1 MPEGHPDRMNN
12 FADWLR
18 YYNLLDVVP
27 LAAAID
33 HAFENYFCVFGMDP
47 CVKMSLA
54 GYANLVQMKCFN
66 PEAPFVHSFSGAT
79 TAVKH
84 DPKSSVE
91 SEYTEDM
98 FEDSD
103 DETVDGEDVVMKDV
117 SKEPTQRKEKFKELR
132 ELFRNSLFG
141 GLGMSFIITIFKFK
155 LFLVNVYHRMTDLTG
170 QTGLPRSTTI
180 APNGD
185 KFTKIVFFDFNA
197 LYLWAQS
204 QEFPTTPGSF
214 R

>member
-1 MPEGHPDRMNN
+1 
-12 FADWLR
+12 
-18 YYNLLDVVP
+18 
-27 LAAAID
+27 
-33 HAFENYFCVFGMDP
+33 MDP

-66 PEAPFVHSFSGAT
+66 PDAPFVHSFSGAT

-103 DETVDGEDVVMKDV
+103 DETVDGEDVIMKDV

-141 GLGMSFIITIFKFK
+141 GLGMGYIIIIFK
-155 LFLVNVYHRMTDLTG
+155 V
-170 QTGLPRSTTI
+170 
-180 APNGD
+180 
-185 KFTKIVFFDFNA
+185 
-197 LYLWAQS
+197 
-204 QEFPTTPGSF
+204 
-214 R
+214 

>member
-1 MPEGHPDRMNN
+1 MNN

-33 HAFENYFCVFGMDP
+33 RAFGNYFAVFGMDP

-66 PEAPFVHSFSGAT
+66 PDAALVHSFSGAT

-84 DPKSSVE
+84 EPKTTVE

-117 SKEPTQRKEKFKELR
+117 TKDQSGQRKEKFKELR

-141 GLGMSFIITIFKFK
+141 GLGMIYVIII
-155 LFLVNVYHRMTDLTG
+155 
-170 QTGLPRSTTI
+170 
-180 APNGD
+180 
-185 KFTKIVFFDFNA
+185 
-197 LYLWAQS
+197 
-204 QEFPTTPGSF
+204 
-214 R
+214 